1 MAGQLWVASV
11 ERDGS
16 SWSTWASSAA
26 RIHVC
31 LAPSDTPFG
40 ERGYHNHQ
48 IVTAA
53 AARSGETEPSE
64 SSGALIIYTSGT
76 TGRPK
81 GALHTHGSL
90 AAQIG
95 SLVSAWEWG
104 AGDRI
109 LHPLPL
115 HHIHGIVNA
124 LLCPHA
130 VGAAVEFMPKF
141 SPNGLWARLRQ
152 GQQPGG
158 APVTVFMGVPTMY
171 VRLLQALDTTEPGPD
186 RDAAVAAARAL
197 RLTVSGSAACPVPL
211 MAAWEQVTGTRLLER
226 YGMTEVGMAL
236 SNPYS
241 GQRRPGFVGTP
252 LPGVRIKVVPDG
264 AAQTPGQAG
273 DADGQAPASGDDS
286 QWGAVEE
293 GPGELRLA
301 GPALFVG
308 YWGRPEATAESF
320 DEDGF
325 FRTGD
330 TVVRQA
336 GAWRILG
343 RTSVD
348 IIKCGGYKLSALEIE
363 AHLLEHPGVGEAAVM
378 GVPDEAYGQV
388 VAAVLAGKDGKPPPP
403 LGELRAWARDVMA
416 PYKTPTLVKVLDAI
430 PRNAMGKT
438 NKKELLLLFTQP
450 GQPNN

>member
-1 MAGQLWVASV
+1 MAQLLALRHATHAPFVLALRRS
-11 ERDGS
+11 RQA
-16 SWSTWASSAA
+16 TTAPAASSGDVDPEA
-26 RIHVC
+26 
-31 LAPSDTPFG
+31 G
-40 ERGYHNHQ
+40 
-48 IVTAA
+48 
-53 AARSGETEPSE
+53 
-64 SSGALIIYTSGT
+64 SGALIIYTSGT

-81 GALHTHGSL
+81 GALHTHASL

-95 SLVSAWEWG
+95 SLVGAWEWG
-104 AGDRI
+104 QTDRI

-141 SPNGLWARLRQ
+141 SPSGLWARLRQ
-152 GQQPGG
+152 GHAAPGGGDAQQQP
-158 APVTVFMGVPTMY
+158 PVTVFMGVPTMY
-171 VRLLQALDTTEPGPD
+171 VRLLQALDAMPPGAD
-186 RDAAVAAARAL
+186 RDASVAAARAL

-211 MAAWEQVTGTRLLER
+211 MNAWEQVTGTRLLER

-236 SNPYS
+236 SNPYA
-241 GQRRPGFVGTP
+241 GERRPGFVGAP
-252 LPGVRIKVVPDG
+252 LPGVRIKVVPDSPSPPEAQPPSEDAAAG
-264 AAQTPGQAG
+264 ADG
-273 DADGQAPASGDDS
+273 DAKPPGSDDS
-286 QWGAVEE
+286 QQWGPVEE

-301 GPALFVG
+301 GPALFAA
-308 YWGRPEATAESF
+308 YWGRPQATAEAF

-336 GAWRILG
+336 GSWRILG

-363 AHLLEHPGVGEAAVM
+363 AHLLEHPAVGEAAVV

-388 VAAVLAGKDGKPPPP
+388 VAAVLAGKDGKPPPT
-403 LGELRAWARDVMA
+403 LGELRVWARDVMA
-416 PYKTPTLVKVLDAI
+416 PYKTPTMVKALDAI

-438 NKKELLLLFTQP
+438 NKKELLQLFV
-450 GQPNN
+450 GQR

>member
-1 MAGQLWVASV
+1 VIWRPNQV
-11 ERDGS
+11 
-16 SWSTWASSAA
+16 
-26 RIHVC
+26 
-31 LAPSDTPFG
+31 
-40 ERGYHNHQ
+40 
-48 IVTAA
+48 VTAPA
-53 AARSGETEPSE
+53 VSSSDAEPE
-64 SSGALIIYTSGT
+64 AGSGALIIYTSGT

-95 SLVSAWEWG
+95 SLCSAWEWN
-104 AGDRI
+104 ASDRI

-141 SPNGLWARLRQ
+141 SPSGLWARLRQ
-152 GQQPGG
+152 GHSGGEGQP
-158 APVTVFMGVPTMY
+158 PVSVFMGVPTMY
-171 VRLLQALDTTEPGPD
+171 VRLLQALDSMPAGAD

-211 MAAWEQVTGTRLLER
+211 MNSWEQVTGTRLLER

-236 SNPYS
+236 SNLYA
-241 GQRRPGFVGTP
+241 GERRAGFVGKP
-252 LPGVRIKVVPDG
+252 LPGVRIKVVPDTPSEG
-264 AAQTPGQAG
+264 A
-273 DADGQAPASGDDS
+273 DEDKPAASSDDTQ
-286 QWGAVEE
+286 QWGPVEE

-301 GPALFVG
+301 GPALFAA
-308 YWGRPEATAESF
+308 YWGREQATADAF

-336 GAWRILG
+336 GSWRILG

-348 IIKCGGYKLSALEIE
+348 VIKCGGYKLSALEIE
-363 AHLLEHPGVGEAAVM
+363 AHLLEHPAVGEAAVV

-388 VAAVLAGKDGKPPPP
+388 VAAVLAGKDGKSPPT
-403 LGELRAWARDVMA
+403 LGELRVWARDVMA
-416 PYKTPTLVKVLDAI
+416 PYKTPTMVKVLDAI

-438 NKKELLLLFTQP
+438 NKKELLQLFVSQSS
-450 GQPNN
+450 